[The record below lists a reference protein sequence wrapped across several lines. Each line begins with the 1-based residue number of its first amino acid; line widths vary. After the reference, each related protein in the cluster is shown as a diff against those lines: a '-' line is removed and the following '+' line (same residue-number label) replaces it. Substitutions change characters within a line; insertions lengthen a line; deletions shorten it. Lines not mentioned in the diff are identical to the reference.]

1 MTCGEFLK
9 FLQDNPDCELVFQ
22 KIIRPYNSNTNS
34 IVMER
39 ISNLNIKV
47 EANEVIIESNPFE

>member
-22 KIIRPYNSNTNS
+22 KNVRPYNPNTNS
-34 IVMER
+34 TVMER

>member
-9 FLQDNPDCELVFQ
+9 LLQDNPDCELVFQ
-22 KIIRPYNSNTNS
+22 KIVRPYNPNTNS
-34 IVMER
+34 TVMER

-47 EANEVIIESNPFE
+47 ESNEVIIESNPFE

>member
-9 FLQDNPDCELVFQ
+9 FLQANPDCELVFQ
-22 KIIRPYNSNTNS
+22 KIIRPCNPNTNS
-34 IVMER
+34 TVMER

-47 EANEVIIESNPFE
+47 ESNEVIIESNPFE

>member
-9 FLQDNPDCELVFQ
+9 LLQDNPDCELVFQ
-22 KIIRPYNSNTNS
+22 KIVRPYNPNTNS
-34 IVMER
+34 TVMER

-47 EANEVIIESNPFE
+47 ESN

>member
-1 MTCGEFLK
+1 MTCGEFLN
-9 FLQDNPDCELVFQ
+9 FLQDNPDYELVFQ
-22 KIIRPYNSNTNS
+22 KIVRPYNPNTNS
-34 IVMER
+34 TVMER

>member
-9 FLQDNPDCELVFQ
+9 LLQDNPDYELVFQ
-22 KIIRPYNSNTNS
+22 KIIRPYNPNTNS
-34 IVMER
+34 TVMER

-47 EANEVIIESNPFE
+47 ESNEVIIESNPFE

>member
-1 MTCGEFLK
+1 MTCREFLN

-22 KIIRPYNSNTNS
+22 RIVRPYNPSTNS
-34 IVMER
+34 TVMER

-47 EANEVIIESNPFE
+47 ESNEVIIECNPFE

>member
-22 KIIRPYNSNTNS
+22 KIIRPYKPNTNS

>member
-1 MTCGEFLK
+1 MTCGEFLN
-9 FLQDNPDCELVFQ
+9 FLQDNPDYELVFQ
-22 KIIRPYNSNTNS
+22 KIVRPYNPNTNS